1 MKEANS
7 PRWEIDKTDL
17 KNAWI
22 RFLFV
27 FIAALLVFI
36 DQMIPGIKEVIQSID
51 FDSMFG
57 QTLGPL
63 ITSAILAVIAYVG
76 TLLKGLLTDR
86 RRALETKTEDGD
98 GSVSGTGC

>member
-1 MKEANS
+1 MKDANA

-17 KNAWI
+17 KNAWK
-22 RFLFV
+22 RMLFAFV
-27 FIAALLVFI
+27 AALLVFI

-63 ITSAILAVIAYVG
+63 ITSAIAAGFVYLG
-76 TLLKGLLTDR
+76 TLVKGFLTDR
-86 RRALETKTEDGD
+86 RRALERKTEDGD
-98 GSVSGTGC
+98 GSVSGTGR

>member
-17 KNAWI
+17 KNAWR

-63 ITSAILAVIAYVG
+63 ITSAIAAGFVYLG
-76 TLLKGLLTDR
+76 TLVKGFLTDR
-86 RRALETKTEDGD
+86 RRALETRNGD
-98 GSVSGTGC
+98 GSLSGTGS